1 MTERTVLIT
10 GCASG
15 IGRATAEY
23 LARRGWHV
31 FASARRI
38 EAIRDLEGPNIDLL
52 TLDVADEVS
61 RASAVLAMLER
72 AGRIDGLV
80 NNAAFSAGG
89 PLELVSLN
97 DAKAQFETNLWGPLR
112 LSQLVIPM
120 MRAQGGGRIVN
131 VTSVMGKM
139 SFPFN
144 GLYAASKHALEAVSD
159 NLRWEV
165 HPWHIKVSVVEPG
178 FVKTQFG
185 YKSAPWSAHFR
196 GHPIYGDYLERSDDV
211 RTPLQWG
218 SKPVKVARVIER
230 ALTDRHPAP
239 RYLSGWDAQAAL
251 IARPLVPDRLYDAI
265 VRRVF
270 GLRGR
275 RREGG

>member
-15 IGRATAEY
+15 IGRAAAEY
-23 LARRGWHV
+23 LAGRGWHV
-31 FASARRI
+31 FATARRL
-38 EAIRDLEGPNIDLL
+38 ESIREMEGPNTEILP
-52 TLDVADEVS
+52 LDVADEVS

-72 AGRIDGLV
+72 AGRIDALV
-80 NNAAFSAGG
+80 NNAAFGAGG
-89 PLELVSLN
+89 PLELVSLD
-97 DAKAQFETNLWGPLR
+97 DARAQFETNLWGPLR
-112 LSQLVIPM
+112 LCQLVIPT
-120 MRAQGGGRIVN
+120 MRAKGGGRIVN

-139 SFPFN
+139 SVPFN

-159 NLRWEV
+159 NLRWEL

-178 FVKTQFG
+178 FVQTQFG
-185 YKSAPWSAHFR
+185 IKSAPWSARFQ
-196 GHPIYGDYLERSDDV
+196 GHPIYGDYLQRSAEI
-211 RTPLQWG
+211 RTSVQRG
-218 SKPVKVARVIER
+218 SEPVKVAHVIER

-251 IARPLVPDRLYDAI
+251 MARPLVPDRLYDAI

-270 GLRGR
+270 CLRSR